1 MFCNIEFLFD
11 LHGNDG
17 VDSSVADNN
26 DDERHEK
33 YLTVDQAVIDIVPS
47 VRGHTQ
53 QDQLSSV
60 GAIVRGH
67 HHHLWQVLKEVDGG
81 ALVELLGWMFQY
93 SEYNS
98 LGAGEDNGQQPGNN
112 YHCSKRTK
120 NSLKF
125 IDTIFL

>member
-1 MFCNIEFLFD
+1 MRFTFINLKLFLILEKKVLKKCFVILNGNTNFLFD

-67 HHHLWQVLKEVDGG
+67 HHHL
-81 ALVELLGWMFQY
+81 
-93 SEYNS
+93 
-98 LGAGEDNGQQPGNN
+98 
-112 YHCSKRTK
+112 
-120 NSLKF
+120 
-125 IDTIFL
+125 